1 MISGNNFRQTAGTA
15 WAVRTKV
22 VSVACACALSLF
34 ALGTVLLTRAAAQQD
49 QSSAPNTLL
58 EGDWVRTDTNG
69 SGDFGGLNANVA
81 KAQLTPAGE
90 AIAARGGRGRGGRG
104 PAAAPAPTAAP
115 APAAAPA
122 SNAKE
127 TPHAA
132 GQAYVLVS
140 MPCNGMPGNGMGSF
154 NPDSGGFHLIVGKDQ
169 VVWAQERGGSRII
182 YTDGRPHPDVTNT
195 SRPVYNS
202 VGHFENGTL
211 VVDTVGLPT
220 GGGIPGGG
228 VRGPNTHLTER
239 FEVSPDGQHMKI
251 VYTYSDPSLYVAPHS
266 YTYTFDRATPAPT
279 YAFEEWCDASD
290 PIESQSIVPP
300 TQQ

>member
-1 MISGNNFRQTAGTA
+1 MISWNNLKETSKPTSVLRTR
-15 WAVRTKV
+15 AV
-22 VSVACACALSLF
+22 SMACACALALF
-34 ALGTVLLTRAAAQQD
+34 ALGTVLLTRAAQED
-49 QSSAPNTLL
+49 QSSAPNMML

-81 KAQLTPAGE
+81 KAQLTPEGE
-90 AIAARGGRGRGGRG
+90 ALAARAGRGRGGRG
-104 PAAAPAPTAAP
+104 GRGPGAPPAAAPAPG
-115 APAAAPA
+115 
-122 SNAKE
+122 AKE

-140 MPCNGMPGNGMGSF
+140 MPCAGMPGNGMGSF
-154 NPDSGGFHLIVGKDQ
+154 NPDSGGFHLIVSKTE

-182 YTDGRPHPDVTNT
+182 YTDGRPHPDVTNAAH
-195 SRPVYNS
+195 PVYNS
-202 VGHFENGTL
+202 TGHFENGVL
-211 VVDTVGLPT
+211 VVDTIGLPT
-220 GGGIPGGG
+220 GGGIPGGA

-266 YTYTFDRATPAPT
+266 YTYTFDRATPGPT

>member
-1 MISGNNFRQTAGTA
+1 MMRRKNLKEVAGTA
-15 WAVRTKV
+15 LAGHAKTASILCAFAVSAFL
-22 VSVACACALSLF
+22 SV
-34 ALGTVLLTRAAAQQD
+34 TVLLSRATAQQD
-49 QSSAPNTLL
+49 QSSVPNMLI
-58 EGDWVRTDTNG
+58 EGDWVRTDQNG

-81 KAQLTPAGE
+81 KAQLTAAGE
-90 AIAARGGRGRGGRG
+90 AIAARSGRGRGRG
-104 PAAAPAPTAAP
+104 PAAPAATPAP
-115 APAAAPA
+115 
-122 SNAKE
+122 NAKE

-140 MPCNGMPGNGMGSF
+140 MPCNGMPGNGLGSF
-154 NPDSGGFHLIVGKDQ
+154 NPDSGGFHIIVGKDQ

-182 YTDGRPHPDVTNT
+182 YIDGRPHPDIATA

-202 VGHFENGTL
+202 IGHFENGVL

-228 VRGPNTHLTER
+228 VRGPDTHLSER
-239 FEVSPDGQHMKI
+239 FEVSPDGQHMSI
-251 VYTYSDPSLYVAPHS
+251 VYTYSDPNLYVAPHS

-300 TQQ
+300 PQQ

>member
-1 MISGNNFRQTAGTA
+1 MISGNSFKQTVGTSSIIRNKA
-15 WAVRTKV
+15 M
-22 VSVACACALSLF
+22 SVACVCALSL
-34 ALGTVLLTRAAAQQD
+34 LGLSAALLTRAAAQQD
-49 QSSAPNTLL
+49 QTSTPNILL

-90 AIAARGGRGRGGRG
+90 AIAARAGRGRGGRG
-104 PAAAPAPTAAP
+104 GATPPAAAPAPG
-115 APAAAPA
+115 
-122 SNAKE
+122 AKE

-154 NPDSGGFHLIVGKDQ
+154 NPDSGGFHLIVGKTQ

-182 YTDGRPHPDVTNT
+182 YIDGRPHPDITNT
-195 SRPVYNS
+195 AHPVYNS
-202 VGHFENGTL
+202 TGHFEDGVL

-220 GGGIPGGG
+220 GGGIPGGA

-251 VYTYSDPSLYVAPHS
+251 VYTYSDPSLYVAPHT
-266 YTYTFDRATPAPT
+266 YTYTFDRAAPAPT

-290 PIESQSIVPP
+290 PIEGQSIVPP
-300 TQQ
+300 AQQ

>member
-1 MISGNNFRQTAGTA
+1 MISWNNFKQVAGTSSA
-15 WAVRTKV
+15 TRRKAV
-22 VSVACACALSLF
+22 SIACACALSFF
-34 ALGTVLLTRAAAQQD
+34 ALGTVLLTHLAAQED
-49 QSSAPNTLL
+49 QSSAPNMSL

-90 AIAARGGRGRGGRG
+90 AIAARSGRGRGGRG
-104 PAAAPAPTAAP
+104 PAAP
-115 APAAAPA
+115 PAAAPG
-122 SNAKE
+122 AKE

-154 NPDSGGFHLIVGKDQ
+154 NPDSGGFHLIVSKNQ

-195 SRPVYNS
+195 AHPVYNS
-202 VGHFENGTL
+202 TGHFENGVL

-239 FEVSPDGQHMKI
+239 FEVSLDGQHMKI

-290 PIESQSIVPP
+290 PIEGQSIVPP
-300 TQQ
+300 PQQ

>member
-1 MISGNNFRQTAGTA
+1 MTSGDNLKETAGTA
-15 WAVRTKV
+15 STIRRKA
-22 VSVACACALSLF
+22 VSVACTCALAFFGL
-34 ALGTVLLTRAAAQQD
+34 ATVLLTRAAKAQQD
-49 QSSAPNTLL
+49 QNSAPNMML
-58 EGDWVRTDTNG
+58 EGDWVRTDSNG

-90 AIAARGGRGRGGRG
+90 AIAARSGRGRGGRG
-104 PAAAPAPTAAP
+104 PAPAAPAA
-115 APAAAPA
+115 
-122 SNAKE
+122 NAKE

-140 MPCNGMPGNGMGSF
+140 MPCNGMPGNGIGSF
-154 NPDSGGFHLIVGKDQ
+154 NPDSGGFHIIVGQ
-169 VVWAQERGGSRII
+169 GEIVWAQERGGSRII
-182 YTDGRPHPDVTNT
+182 YIDGRPHPDITN
-195 SRPVYNS
+195 SAHPVYNS
-202 VGHFENGTL
+202 IGHFENGVL

-251 VYTYSDPSLYVAPHS
+251 VYTYSDPTLYVTPHS

-300 TQQ
+300 PQQ